1 MSQATEGRTGGG
13 HRRSRPA
20 GRPSAFDPRGAP
32 RSHPVSF
39 VRRPTRSRV
48 VGVVRLAFLGM
59 MAVGVAGAAAMQ
71 ERGEDNELDRFME
84 QVLARRDENRIARRQ
99 YVFDEVE
106 RFTVTG
112 YDGEVYRSFTR
123 EYVWYRRDGVFVRS
137 PVRFD
142 GVDASEED
150 WRRYE
155 ADWLD
160 AEATRAR
167 EALAA
172 SETPCAPDASPAMPT
187 AADEAVVQSPSP
199 AGAGETA
206 DPIAAADLRP
216 RFLSESYW
224 LDFEFEPGNYYFA
237 GRERLAGRD
246 VLRIEYFPERLF
258 QERGS
263 GDGRCGRPAI
273 SVPGAQEAF
282 NESTLVTLWIDPG
295 EHQIVRFTF
304 DGIGFDFLPL
314 RWLIRL
320 DELSASMTMG
330 RPLDGVWLPE
340 RIEAFGVMTMAS
352 GSTTVAYSRTFSGY
366 REARTG
372 GRLRPA
378 AAER

>member
-1 MSQATEGRTGGG
+1 MSQAAERRTGGSRG
-13 HRRSRPA
+13 RSCASGRPGAVEPRGRLCGRPA
-20 GRPSAFDPRGAP
+20 
-32 RSHPVSF
+32 SF
-39 VRRPTRSRV
+39 VRRPGRSWRAE
-48 VGVVRLAFLGM
+48 VVRLAFLGVVT
-59 MAVGVAGAAAMQ
+59 AGVAGAAAAQ

-112 YDGEVYRSFTR
+112 YDGEVYSTFTR
-123 EYVWYRRDGVFVRS
+123 EFVWYRRDGVFVRS

-142 GVDASEED
+142 GVDAGEDD

-155 ADWLD
+155 AEWLE
-160 AEATRAR
+160 AEAERAR
-167 EALAA
+167 DAA
-172 SETPCAPDASPAMPT
+172 AGTPCAPDDPPGSPV
-187 AADEAVVQSPSP
+187 AADGAAVPSPSP
-199 AGAGETA
+199 GGAGATA
-206 DPIAAADLRP
+206 DLGAADLRP

-258 QERGS
+258 RERGPDD
-263 GDGRCGRPAI
+263 GDCNRPPI
-273 SVPGAQEAF
+273 SVPGAPEAF
-282 NESTLVTLWIDPG
+282 NESTLVTLWIDPD

-314 RWLIRL
+314 RWLVRL
-320 DELSASMTMG
+320 DALSASMTMG
-330 RPLDGVWLPE
+330 RPLDGAVWLPE
-340 RIEAFGVMTMAS
+340 RIEAVGVMTMAS
-352 GSTTVAYSRTFSGY
+352 GSTTVAYSRAFSGY
-366 REARTG
+366 REAETG
-372 GRLRPA
+372 ARLRPP

>member
-1 MSQATEGRTGGG
+1 M
-13 HRRSRPA
+13 
-20 GRPSAFDPRGAP
+20 
-32 RSHPVSF
+32 
-39 VRRPTRSRV
+39 V
-48 VGVVRLAFLGM
+48 VWRLAMLAF
-59 MAVGVAGAAAMQ
+59 AVTAVAVGAAAVQ
-71 ERGEDNELDRFME
+71 EHEEDNELDRFME

-112 YDGEVYRSFTR
+112 YDGEVYSSFTR
-123 EYVWYRRDGVFVRS
+123 EYVWYRRNGVFVRS

-142 GVDASEED
+142 GVDAGEDD

-155 ADWLD
+155 AEWLE
-160 AEATRAR
+160 AEAERAR
-167 EALAA
+167 DAA
-172 SETPCAPDASPAMPT
+172 SETPCEPDDASGSPP
-187 AADEAVVQSPSP
+187 AADEAAVPSPSP
-199 AGAGETA
+199 GEAGATA
-206 DPIAAADLRP
+206 GPSAADLRP

-258 QERGS
+258 QERGPDD
-263 GDGRCGRPAI
+263 GDCNRPPI

-282 NESTLVTLWIDPG
+282 NESTLVTLWIDPD

-330 RPLDGVWLPE
+330 RPLDGAVWLPE

-352 GSTTVAYSRTFSGY
+352 GSTTVAYSRTFSDY
-366 REARTG
+366 REAQTG
-372 GRLRPA
+372 GRLRPP

>member
-1 MSQATEGRTGGG
+1 M
-13 HRRSRPA
+13 
-20 GRPSAFDPRGAP
+20 
-32 RSHPVSF
+32 VIW
-39 VRRPTRSRV
+39 
-48 VGVVRLAFLGM
+48 RLATLAL
-59 MAVGVAGAAAMQ
+59 AVTAVAVGAAAAQ
-71 ERGEDNELDRFME
+71 EREEGNELDRFME

-99 YVFDEVE
+99 YVFDEME

-112 YDGEVYRSFTR
+112 YDGEVYSRFTR

-142 GVDASEED
+142 GVDAGEDD

-155 ADWLD
+155 AEWLE
-160 AEATRAR
+160 AEAERAR
-167 EALAA
+167 DAA
-172 SETPCAPDASPAMPT
+172 SGTPCEPDDSSGSQA
-187 AADEAVVQSPSP
+187 AADETAVPWRSPG
-199 AGAGETA
+199 GAGERA
-206 DPIAAADLRP
+206 DLSAADLRP

-258 QERGS
+258 RKRGP
-263 GDGRCGRPAI
+263 DEEDCNRPPI
-273 SVPGAQEAF
+273 SVPGAEEAF
-282 NESTLVTLWIDPG
+282 NESTLVTLWIDPD

-314 RWLIRL
+314 RWLVRL

-330 RPLDGVWLPE
+330 RPLDGAVWLPE
-340 RIEAFGVMTMAS
+340 RIEASGVMTMAS

-366 REARTG
+366 REAETG
-372 GRLRPA
+372 ARLRPP

>member
-1 MSQATEGRTGGG
+1 M
-13 HRRSRPA
+13 A
-20 GRPSAFDPRGAP
+20 GRRRNQMLTMPDRLNPRLLA
-32 RSHPVSF
+32 
-39 VRRPTRSRV
+39 RRTLALAVTAVAV
-48 VGVVRLAFLGM
+48 V
-59 MAVGVAGAAAMQ
+59 AAAAQ
-71 ERGEDNELDRFME
+71 EREEDNELDRFMG

-99 YVFDEVE
+99 YVFDEME

-112 YDGEVYRSFTR
+112 YDGEVYNSFTR

-142 GVDASEED
+142 GVDAGEDD

-155 ADWLD
+155 AEWLA
-160 AEATRAR
+160 AEAERAR
-167 EALAA
+167 DAA
-172 SETPCAPDASPAMPT
+172 SGTPCAPGDSSGPPAAAAE
-187 AADEAVVQSPSP
+187 AADRSPSP
-199 AGAGETA
+199 GGAGETA
-206 DPIAAADLRP
+206 DLSAAADLRP

-258 QERGS
+258 RERGP
-263 GDGRCGRPAI
+263 DEADCNRPPI
-273 SVPGAQEAF
+273 SVPGAQGAF

-330 RPLDGVWLPE
+330 RPLDGAVWLPE
-340 RIEAFGVMTMAS
+340 RIEALGVMTMAS

-366 REARTG
+366 REAETG
-372 GRLRPA
+372 ARLRPP